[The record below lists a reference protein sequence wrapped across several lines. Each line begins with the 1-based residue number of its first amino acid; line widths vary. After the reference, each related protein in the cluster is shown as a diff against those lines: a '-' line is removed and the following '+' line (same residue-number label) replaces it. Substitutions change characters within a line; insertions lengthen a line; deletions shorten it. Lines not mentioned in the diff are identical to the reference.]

1 MVGRSRYP
9 HREQRMSQ
17 KLQLAIALY
26 PGFTAMDA
34 IGPYEVLKLLP
45 DTETRFVSHEPGPVV
60 TDRGVLIVGA
70 THSFEE
76 TPNPDLIL
84 VPGSEATTTTAMA
97 DSALI
102 AWLKQ
107 SHTSS
112 RFTTSVCSGA
122 LVLAAAGI
130 LEGLPA
136 TTHWWGQSSL
146 ARFGATA
153 SPHERTV
160 RSGKVW
166 TAAGVSAGIDL
177 ALSLAAEIAG
187 REQAEIAQLRIEYDP
202 RPPFDAG
209 HPDKASE
216 EVRTKAAAALARDAH
231 NPQDLV
237 SIPKI
242 LWRRAIEKARLAI
255 GRPS

>member
-1 MVGRSRYP
+1 M
-9 HREQRMSQ
+9 
-17 KLQLAIALY
+17 AIVVY

-45 DTETRFVSHEPGPVV
+45 DVEVRFVSQEPGPIA
-60 TDRGVLIVGA
+60 TDRGVLFVGA

-76 TPNPDLIL
+76 TSRPDLIL
-84 VPGSEATTTTAMA
+84 VPGSESTTTTAMA
-97 DSALI
+97 DGALI

-107 SHTSS
+107 AHATS
-112 RFTTSVCSGA
+112 RWTTSVCSGA

-136 TTHWWGQSSL
+136 TTHWWAQSSL
-146 ARFGATA
+146 PRFGAI
-153 SPHERTV
+153 PLRGERTV
-160 RSGKVW
+160 RAGKVW

-177 ALSLAAEIAG
+177 ALALAAEIAG

-202 RPPFDAG
+202 RPPFEAG
-209 HPDKASE
+209 HPDKASGA
-216 EVRTKAAAALARDAH
+216 VRAKAATALARDAR
-231 NPQDLV
+231 NSQDLV

-242 LWRRAIEKARLAI
+242 VWRRAIDKARMAVG
-255 GRPS
+255 GRR

>member
-1 MVGRSRYP
+1 MSGR
-9 HREQRMSQ
+9 HQI
-17 KLQLAIALY
+17 AIVLY
-26 PGFTAMDA
+26 PGFTALDA

-45 DTETRFVSHEPGPVV
+45 NVEVRFVSHEPGPIA
-60 TDRGVLIVGA
+60 TNRGVLVVGA
-70 THSFEE
+70 THSFQE
-76 TPNPDLIL
+76 TPTPDLIL

-97 DSALI
+97 DGALI

-107 SHTSS
+107 AHATS
-112 RFTTSVCSGA
+112 RWTTSVCSGA

-136 TTHWWGQSSL
+136 TTHWWAQPSL
-146 ARFGATA
+146 ARFGATP
-153 SPHERTV
+153 SPGDRTV
-160 RSGKVW
+160 RADKVW

-177 ALSLAAEIAG
+177 ALALAAEIAG

-209 HPDKASE
+209 HPDKASDD
-216 EVRTKAAAALARDAH
+216 VRAKAAAALARDAR
-231 NPQDLV
+231 NSQDLV

-242 LWRRAIEKARLAI
+242 LWRRAIDKARMAV
-255 GRPS
+255 GGGG

>member
-1 MVGRSRYP
+1 MP
-9 HREQRMSQ
+9 ET
-17 KLQLAIALY
+17 LQLAIVLY

-45 DTETRFVSHEPGPVV
+45 NIEARFVSHEPGPVL
-60 TDRGVLIVGA
+60 TDRGVLIIGA
-70 THSFEE
+70 THSFRE
-76 TPNPDLIL
+76 TPTPDLVL

-97 DSALI
+97 DGALI
-102 AWLKQ
+102 AWLRRA
-107 SHTSS
+107 HASS

-136 TTHWWGQSSL
+136 TTHWWAQSSL

-153 SPHERTV
+153 SPKERNV
-160 RSGKVW
+160 RAGKVW

-187 REQAEIAQLRIEYDP
+187 REEAEIAQLRIEYDP

-209 HPDKASE
+209 HPDKANDQ
-216 EVRTKAAAALARDAH
+216 VRAKAAAALARDAR

-242 LWRRAIEKARLAI
+242 LWRRATDKARMAAR
-255 GRPS
+255 GRN